1 MFGLFGRQKSKDK
14 LKDRLKL
21 VLSYDRSGLP
31 PGKMDELKRELL
43 EVVSKYFP
51 SDENNYDVSLEQQGD
66 RMVLVANLPAKGE
79 ARR

>member
-14 LKDRLKL
+14 LKERLKL

-31 PGKMDELKRELL
+31 PGKMDELKHELL
-43 EVVSKYFP
+43 QVISKYFP
-51 SDENNYDVSLEQQGD
+51 SDETNYDVSLEQQGD

-79 ARR
+79 AKL